1 MNASWFFFHSPEN
14 PSPPDRQ
21 QSEHP
26 SARAQLHGRRYA
38 RLCTFP
44 RPHGNRTR
52 ADVLQVT
59 SASTRHDGCVASC
72 NPTLFVTRC
81 CNHTYPSWPVDARDA
96 RGTGSPG
103 TNETTRGRTT
113 ALDRVTTDA
122 TVCSAL
128 LVHHPLWFDNQFW
141 GRTREMCELCL
152 KGGHLGTRF

>member
-1 MNASWFFFHSPEN
+1 MLPGFFSTARKTPLPPTTAIRAPERTCATSRPALRTSVYVPTPTWQPHPRGRVASHERV
-14 PSPPDRQ
+14 DR
-21 QSEHP
+21 S
-26 SARAQLHGRRYA
+26 
-38 RLCTFP
+38 
-44 RPHGNRTR
+44 
-52 ADVLQVT
+52 
-59 SASTRHDGCVASC
+59 HDGCVASC